1 MPLGVLRKPAFEDP
15 LLLEEHL
22 VDGPEAGKRKAAQDG
37 GDYGMPDKQGSAGAQ
52 KAHHQPH
59 PPRLPA
65 SSLSHI
71 TPPSTTIPVTTVV
84 LPTTTHLFWLHIN
97 KMIY

>member
-59 PPRLPA
+59 PPALFSPVVFHLDDGWMA
-65 SSLSHI
+65 DAYAQEHGGSHND
-71 TPPSTTIPVTTVV
+71 STKIHP
-84 LPTTTHLFWLHIN
+84 LYN
-97 KMIY
+97 